1 MLNIIRN
8 LRLVRYLVV
17 WRVTGDHL
25 RLSTTSSS
33 DISYTL
39 GNIIAKRLPASE
51 AQAWRHA
58 AKYWSAYPELLPLHT
73 HTDFAL
79 SDTSPSDPQL
89 VPISPWPIES
99 VIFPYPA
106 KQVYDKGDP
115 ILLELKLFGQH
126 AQHELFLDII
136 LPALEAASQA
146 KHHTSAQQDEI
157 WGHVEI
163 QAIYAARGMT
173 WEPFMKGGHL
183 DTTYR
188 PTPDQWAEGIAFH
201 PPVVSRYHTLLWL
214 MPFEFKNRAIRDPY
228 ASTSPSKQQP
238 LAPLPSLRDL
248 LGALL
253 VRVRHLLPEFTL
265 KSSDVLARLTS
276 QEQASLKE
284 HLLKE
289 YSPSKLRASLES
301 IPKEWPECWLGV
313 QRFPSIPVELLP
325 SLQLASI
332 LHIGKH
338 THVGYGTFSMR

>member
-1 MLNIIRN
+1 
-8 LRLVRYLVV
+8 
-17 WRVTGDHL
+17 
-25 RLSTTSSS
+25 
-33 DISYTL
+33 
-39 GNIIAKRLPASE
+39 
-51 AQAWRHA
+51 
-58 AKYWSAYPELLPLHT
+58 
-73 HTDFAL
+73 
-79 SDTSPSDPQL
+79 
-89 VPISPWPIES
+89 
-99 VIFPYPA
+99 
-106 KQVYDKGDP
+106 
-115 ILLELKLFGQH
+115 
-126 AQHELFLDII
+126 
-136 LPALEAASQA
+136 
-146 KHHTSAQQDEI
+146 
-157 WGHVEI
+157 
-163 QAIYAARGMT
+163 
-173 WEPFMKGGHL
+173 MKGGHL
-183 DTTYR
+183 NTTYR

-228 ASTSPSKQQP
+228 ASTTPSKQEP
-238 LAPLPSLRDL
+238 LPHLPSLRDL

-276 QEQASLKE
+276 QEQANLKE
-284 HLLKE
+284 HLLNE